1 MSNTTYYNPNSELC
15 LEVRQWLLDNP
26 ILKTDTTDHEP
37 SDSDLSWSGFYGKKH
52 TAESNRANALAH
64 TGIKHSPETIA
75 KRMASLKG
83 RPYEPHTEE
92 TKKKISLSL
101 TGKKQSPETIEKR
114 ASKLRGKKRTPEQK
128 ENLRKGWV
136 KRRLAEKI
144 FKC

>member
-1 MSNTTYYNPNSELC
+1 MPTNSY
-15 LEVRQWLLDNP
+15 LDDIFP
-26 ILKTDTTDHEP
+26 LPPFDFTDTSDHN
-37 SDSDLSWSGFYGKKH
+37 SLDWDLSWPGFYGKKH

-75 KRMASLKG
+75 KRIASLKG

-136 KRRLAEKI
+136 KRRQFSKTGYRLTEN
-144 FKC
+144 